1 MSKVLGFIGNGN
13 MGKAMIGG
21 IIKAGIF
28 DAKNIIVSD
37 IFEEG
42 LKKTEEE
49 YGVMTTT
56 DNKVLADK
64 ADLIVLSIKPNLY
77 SLIIDQIKSNV
88 KEDAIIIT
96 IAAGK
101 SIESTEESF
110 GREIKTV
117 RVMPNTPA
125 LVGEGMSALSF
136 SDSLDEAEKDLV
148 KDIFNSFGKAEV
160 VKENM
165 MDAVTAVSGSSPA
178 YVYLFIEALADGA
191 VIEGMPR
198 DQAYRMAS
206 QAVLGA
212 AKMVMETGQHPG
224 ALKDMVSSPG
234 GTTIEAVARL
244 EEKGF
249 RDAVISA
256 VRVCAEKSKEMSN

>member
-21 IIKAGIF
+21 IIGADLFKPEEIL
-28 DAKNIIVSD
+28 VSD

-42 LKKTEEE
+42 LKRTREE
-49 YGVMTTT
+49 YKVLTTT
-56 DNKVLADK
+56 DNKDLAKK

-77 SLIIDQIKSNV
+77 PIIMEEIRNEV
-88 KEDAIIIT
+88 KDDVIIIT

-101 SIESTEESF
+101 SIESTEECF
-110 GREIKTV
+110 GRKMKVV

-136 SDSLDEAEKDLV
+136 SQSIEDEDRTLLV
-148 KDIFNSFGKAEV
+148 DIFESFGRAEIV
-160 VKENM
+160 GESL

-198 DQAYRMAS
+198 DQAYRMAA
-206 QAVLGA
+206 QAVLGS
-212 AKMVMETGQHPG
+212 AKMVLETGRHPG
-224 ALKDMVSSPG
+224 DLKDMVSSPG
-234 GTTIEAVARL
+234 GTTIEAVAKL

-249 RDAVISA
+249 RDGVISA
-256 VRVCAEKSKEMSN
+256 VRACADKSREMSK